1 LKATAGT
8 LAAIVVLS
16 LAVWTAFFLFMPQA
30 PLTSQETLLV
40 VGVVGVAVFGVR
52 WVRAWFQGRRGAVD
66 GPSK

>member
-8 LAAIVVLS
+8 LAAIVALS
-16 LAVWTAFFLFMPQA
+16 LAVWTAYFLFMPQA
-30 PLTSQETLLV
+30 PLTSQETLVV

-52 WVRAWFQGRRGAVD
+52 WVRAWFRGRRDAVD